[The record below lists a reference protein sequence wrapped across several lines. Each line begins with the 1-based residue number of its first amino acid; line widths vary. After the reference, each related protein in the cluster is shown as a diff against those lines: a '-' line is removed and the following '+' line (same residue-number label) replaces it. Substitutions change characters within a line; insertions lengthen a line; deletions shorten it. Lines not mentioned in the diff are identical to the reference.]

1 MLKLALI
8 GVVLFLSVCAHANTD
23 AIEQDLSRLEQVL
36 QSDSVEADAI
46 LAKLYAI
53 ESELSV
59 KQRAR
64 FLVFAS
70 TQKIMEGHYLQAN
83 EQLDLALS
91 LPIDEATEN
100 TIYLYK
106 VTVNIGL
113 KRYTTAF
120 ELLEHNLAKIKGY
133 GDTSIKISSYL
144 RLINAYL
151 DMGAYAEAKRYS
163 EIVLSINQGEMKREQ
178 CYALVLLSYSELNL
192 QHWSEAK
199 QRFQQTKT
207 FCKEHNSP
215 LIVAMAV
222 KGLGMLA
229 IEQEDFP
236 LAVTY
241 LEDALVKYGKFDFD
255 FEILRSEVSLARA
268 YYRTEQFDKALL
280 LAEKV
285 NRIAIEPSNLEP
297 KKQANDVLAL
307 LADKAGDFKQA
318 YQYQVVASALGQQLI
333 DDKRLKENA
342 YQMARFDSAEKNREL
357 ISLQQEHQLL
367 SKQQELVNREASSSL
382 MFTTVM
388 AGVIACLSLLLFAA
402 WLQRNQF
409 RKQVQRDGLTGIYNR
424 ATGQELAE
432 IEFIHCLTQKT
443 DFVVTVFDL
452 DAFKLINDQ
461 FGHATGDWALK
472 KISHLIDEQIN
483 SNEIFTRMGG
493 EEFAIFS
500 PALTLA
506 QAVTRANKFRLDIAS
521 IDTGHT
527 GHNFTINASFG
538 ISTIESD
545 DLSLDPLLHRADLA
559 LQQAQANGKNQVFAL

>member
-1 MLKLALI
+1 MVKLAFI
-8 GVVLFLSVCAHANTD
+8 GVVLFFSVCVYAETD
-23 AIEQDLSRLEQVL
+23 AIEQDLSRLELVL

-46 LAKLYAI
+46 LAKLYAM
-53 ESELSV
+53 EGELSV

-64 FLVFAS
+64 FLVFSS

-113 KRYTTAF
+113 KRYTKAF

-133 GDTSIKISSYL
+133 GDTSIKITSYL

-151 DMGAYAEAKRYS
+151 DMGAYAEAKRYA
-163 EIVLSINQGEMKREQ
+163 EIVLSLNQGQMKREQ

-192 QHWSEAK
+192 KHFQQAK
-199 QRFQQTKT
+199 QQFEQTKT
-207 FCKEHNSP
+207 FCNEHHSP

-229 IEQEDFP
+229 IEQADFSK
-236 LAVTY
+236 AVTY
-241 LEDALVKYGKFDFD
+241 LEDALVKYAMFDFD
-255 FEILRSEVSLARA
+255 FEILRSEVLLARA
-268 YYRTEQFDKALL
+268 YYQTKQFDKALL

-297 KKQANDVLAL
+297 KKQANDVLAS

-318 YQYQVVASALGQQLI
+318 YQYQVIASALGQQLI

-357 ISLQQEHQLL
+357 MSLQQEHQLL

-382 MFTTVM
+382 MFTTLM
-388 AGVIACLSLLLFAA
+388 AGVIACLSLLLLAA

-432 IEFIHCLTQKT
+432 VEFIDCLTKKT
-443 DFVVTVFDL
+443 DFVVTVLDL

-472 KISHLIDEQIN
+472 KVSHLIDEQIN

-506 QAVTRANKFRLDIAS
+506 QAMTRANKFRLDIAT
-521 IDTGHT
+521 IDTRHT
-527 GHNFTINASFG
+527 GHYFTVNASFG

-559 LQQAQANGKNQVFAL
+559 LQQAKANGKNQVVAL